1 MESDLIYDQHPF
13 LKELGL
19 EKDNIGCFYDGKWA
33 ADGESHASVNPHNNK
48 PIARVKW
55 GNAQNYEEAVQ
66 SMLKVKSLWA
76 NIPAP
81 KRGEIVRQLG
91 DAIREKKEAL
101 GLLVSLEVGKIAS
114 EGLGEVQEVIDM
126 CDFACGQSRMIPG
139 HIFPS
144 ERQDHTMLEMWN
156 PLGIVGVI
164 SAFNFPFAVFG
175 WNLCNAMICGNVTLW
190 KGSESTALIT
200 VAFMKIVEKVLKNNN
215 LPASIV
221 TCVIGEGKTVGEAMI
236 NDSRVPLVSFTGS
249 TAVGRR
255 VSRQVAERFGKSILE
270 LGGNNAIAVMEDADP
285 EMAIKACLFSAVGT
299 CGQRCTSLRRLM
311 IHEKLYDD
319 IVSKLVKTYP
329 SIPIGDPL
337 DSKTLCGPLHSK
349 NSVKIYTDGLAEIQK
364 QGGKILYGGK
374 TLDDQFPGGNYVL
387 PTIVEIDQRTA
398 PIVKHELFCPILY
411 VIKIKS
417 FEEAIELNNDVPQ
430 GLSSSLFSN
439 NMRNV
444 FKWIGPSGSDCGLVN
459 VNIGTSGAEI
469 GGAFGGEKETGGGR
483 ESGSDSWKQYMRRAT
498 CTINFGTT
506 LPLSQGVKFSL

>member
-1 MESDLIYDQHPF
+1 MESELTFDQYPF

-19 EKDNIGCFYDGKWA
+19 EKDNLGCHFDGKWVGDA
-33 ADGESHASVNPHNNK
+33 ESHTMVNPHNNK
-48 PIARVKW
+48 PIARVKF
-55 GNAQNYEEAVQ
+55 ATVQNYEDCIQ

-81 KRGEIVRQLG
+81 KRGEIVRQIG
-91 DAIREKKEAL
+91 DAIREKKDAL
-101 GLLVSLEVGKIAS
+101 GKLISLEMGKIYS
-114 EGLGEVQEVIDM
+114 EGLGEVQEFIDM
-126 CDFACGQSRMIPG
+126 CDFACGQARMIPG

-144 ERQDHTMLEMWN
+144 EREEHAMLEQWN

-175 WNLCNAMICGNVTLW
+175 WNLCNAMICGNLTLW
-190 KGSESTALIT
+190 KGSETTSLVT
-200 VAFMKIVEKVLKNNN
+200 VATMKVVETVLIKNK
-215 LPASIV
+215 LPTSIV
-221 TCVIGEGKTVGEAMI
+221 TCCIGEGKTVGEQLI
-236 NDSRVPLVSFTGS
+236 NDSRVPLISFTGS

-270 LGGNNAIAVMEDADP
+270 LGGNNAITILEDADL
-285 EMAIKACLFSAVGT
+285 EMAIKGCLFSAVGT
-299 CGQRCTSLRRLM
+299 CGQRCTSLRRLFV
-311 IHEKLYDD
+311 HEKVYDT
-319 IVSKLVKTYP
+319 VVEKLVKAYP

-349 NSVKIYTDGLAEIQK
+349 NSVKIYTQGLEEIQK

-374 TLDDQFPGGNYVL
+374 TLDDKFPGGNYVL
-387 PTIVEIDQRTA
+387 PTIVEIDQKTA

-411 VIKIKS
+411 VIKVKN
-417 FEEAIELNNDVPQ
+417 FDEAIELNNDVPQ
-430 GLSSSLFSN
+430 GLSSSIFSN
-439 NMRNV
+439 NIRNL
-444 FKWIGPSGSDCGLVN
+444 FKWIGPNGSDCGIIN

-498 CTINFGTT
+498 CTVNFGNS
-506 LPLSQGVKFSL
+506 LPLSQGVKFDL